1 MSIVD
6 RLEQLDEYLNKARV
20 STYKQLLDETL
31 SLDHIPEA
39 IKQKIVYELLKKHG
53 YI

>member
-1 MSIVD
+1 MSIVE
-6 RLEQLDEYLNKARV
+6 RLEKLDNWLDGKRTENFRE
-20 STYKQLLDETL
+20 LLEEVL
-31 SLDHIPEA
+31 EMKIPEA